1 MKTDCTKFSNNF
13 ADVQI
18 TDAQLKGVLNITKS
32 CDYVAGVIFG
42 VEELDDTLYVICKQT
57 KFDTENPLML
67 HVFSK
72 TTLKERE
79 GIIVSRRTSYSSFFA
94 CLISFL
100 LLLSSL
106 IFFYYPLPG
115 SAINFF
121 HFLA

>member
-79 GIIVSRRTSYSSFFA
+79 GIIVSRRTSYSSFFR
-94 CLISFL
+94 LSH
-100 LLLSSL
+100 LLSSSSV
-106 IFFYYPLPG
+106 I
-115 SAINFF
+115 SNFF
-121 HFLA
+121 LLPSSWFCD